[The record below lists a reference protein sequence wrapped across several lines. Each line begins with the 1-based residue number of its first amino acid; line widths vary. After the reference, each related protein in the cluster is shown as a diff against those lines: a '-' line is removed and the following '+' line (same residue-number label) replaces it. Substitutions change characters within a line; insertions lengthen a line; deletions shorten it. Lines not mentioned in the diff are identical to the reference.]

1 MKKSANTVQP
11 ARYASQR
18 IGLELKEYFPPL
30 HVEAINLLFPNLQE
44 PQVMPVDYDII
55 ADKVFVN

>member
-1 MKKSANTVQP
+1 MKKSANAVQP

-18 IGLELKEYFPPL
+18 IGLELKAYFLPL
-30 HVEAINLLFPNLQE
+30 HPEGINRRSRSNEAARDAS
-44 PQVMPVDYDII
+44 DYDII